1 MNASVPNVSVKVKES
16 LTLVNFFPR
25 GSAVF
30 LKSPL
35 MVRGE
40 SARKGAREVKKV
52 TYMYEQHINRTYPKY
67 SLTPPPCVRILTNA
81 LRVGTSPNHQWR
93 LFGLAYARK
102 FLFRALARMPYESLP

>member
-1 MNASVPNVSVKVKES
+1 MKVLLDGIMDLLS
-16 LTLVNFFPR
+16 LVYYFPAQR
-25 GSAVF
+25 AVI

-67 SLTPPPCVRILTNA
+67 PLTPPPCVRISRNA
-81 LRVGTSPNHQWR
+81 LRFGTSPNQ
-93 LFGLAYARK
+93 FGEAQGLA
-102 FLFRALARMPYESLP
+102 